1 MVLSGVF
8 VNSVA
13 VIAGGLLGVVLKKGI
28 PENTRTRRRQPSL
41 WGPAFCLR
49 C

>member
-13 VIAGGLLGVVLKKGI
+13 VIAGGLLGAVLKKGI
-28 PENTRTRRRQPSL
+28 PENTRNLMRQPSL